1 MAVIGNLLP
10 HDFFSTSAG
19 FRSCKLL
26 GTKQDELWYWAS
38 TFRQPMANCAVSPD
52 TQISALTRVDRGLTS
67 LTSVAV
73 LINAFIM
80 RAAEI
85 LDGKYCESE
94 LPRSWGVNVPASAF
108 L

>member
-1 MAVIGNLLP
+1 
-10 HDFFSTSAG
+10 
-19 FRSCKLL
+19 
-26 GTKQDELWYWAS
+26 
-38 TFRQPMANCAVSPD
+38 MANCAVSPD
-52 TQISALTRVDRGLTS
+52 TQISALTRVVRGLTS
-67 LTSVAV
+67 LTLVAV